1 MELGEE
7 IILRPRFTLELQ
19 ESPEV
24 IISTFEKVKNNSED
38 IVVTLVEQH
47 VFLKIPKHLQH
58 FWSPQLDLEIFS
70 FEEGKSTVR
79 GLFGPK
85 PSVWTMFVFLHFSV
99 ASLFIAFGIWAYTL
113 ASLKTTF
120 ALQIILMA
128 LMVIA
133 WFVLYM
139 AGRMGKQAGKK
150 EMLKLYSFMKQT
162 LNS

>member
-7 IILRPRFTLELQ
+7 IVLRPRFSFDLSTT
-19 ESPEV
+19 PEAA
-24 IISTFEKVKNNSED
+24 IDAFIAHKNNTEG
-38 IVVTLVEQH
+38 IVVTQVEQH

-70 FEEGKSTVR
+70 FEEGKTTLR

-85 PSVWTMFVFLHFSV
+85 PSVWTMFMFLHFAV
-99 ASLFIAFGIWAYTL
+99 ASLFIGFGIWAYTN
-113 ASLKTTF
+113 ASLNTPY
-120 ALQIILMA
+120 ALQLVLMA
-128 LMVIA
+128 LMVLA
-133 WFVLYM
+133 WFLLYA

-162 LNS
+162 LNL